1 MFSLTYT
8 PAYDPYHAVFRHI
21 AILKSANDRCMAART
36 LRVAD
41 FFVCFP
47 WVIKELRAPRSITGF
62 AKNRN
67 ALLKKYQPSAYDSLP
82 DPRVV
87 FERMEPMQIT
97 AVSAM
102 LGARLITRDEGG
114 AENTCLQ
121 EDRISDRM
129 MMAADDFLSEH
140 GDLLRFLTGNLT
152 QISVFGDD
160 GIFSRSGLGEYKYDV
175 V

>member
-8 PAYDPYHAVFRHI
+8 PAYDPYHAVLRYV
-21 AILKSANDRCMAART
+21 ALLKSTDTRCMAART

-47 WVIKELRAPRSITGF
+47 WVIKELRAPRGLYGF
-62 AKNRN
+62 IKRRN
-67 ALLKKYQPSAYDSLP
+67 ALLKVYQPSDYDALP

-102 LGARLITRDEGG
+102 LGAKLITREEGG
-114 AENTCLQ
+114 TENTCLQ
-121 EDRISDRM
+121 EDQISKA
-129 MMAADDFLSEH
+129 MAGAIDNFITEH
-140 GDLLRFLTGNLT
+140 GELLNFLTESLT
-152 QISVFGDD
+152 QISVFGSD

>member
-8 PAYDPYHAVFRHI
+8 PAYDPYHAVFRYV
-21 AILKSANDRCMAART
+21 ALLKSTDTRCMAART

-47 WVIKELRAPRSITGF
+47 WVIKELRAPRGLSGF
-62 AKNRN
+62 IKRRN
-67 ALLKKYQPSAYDSLP
+67 ALLKVYQPSEYDSLP
-82 DPRVV
+82 NPRVV

-102 LGARLITRDEGG
+102 LGTKLITRQEGG
-114 AENTCLQ
+114 TENTWLQ
-121 EDRISDRM
+121 EDQISKA
-129 MMAADDFLSEH
+129 MASSIDNFITEH
-140 GDLLRFLTGNLT
+140 GELLNFLTESLT
-152 QISVFGDD
+152 KIGVFGGD
-160 GIFSRSGLGEYKYDV
+160 GIFSRSGLGEFKYDV